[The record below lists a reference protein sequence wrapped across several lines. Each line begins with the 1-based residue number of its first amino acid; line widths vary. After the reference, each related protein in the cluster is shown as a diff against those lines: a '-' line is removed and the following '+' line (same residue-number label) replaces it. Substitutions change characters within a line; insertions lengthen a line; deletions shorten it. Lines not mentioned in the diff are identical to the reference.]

1 MPAPPPPPPSPPLRF
16 DDQGLVTG
24 VVQDPLTG
32 EVRMV
37 GHLSR
42 EALAETLRSRLVTF
56 FSRSRGRLWVK
67 GETSGHSLAL
77 ERAVAD
83 CDGDALLLFAEPKGP
98 TCHTGREA
106 CFFRDPEGGAE
117 AEAPQSA
124 APFLVELER
133 ELERR
138 RDADGRQSYTKSLLE
153 AGPRRVGEKIVEEA
167 GELARALEAEDDE
180 RVAAEAADLLYHA
193 LVGLLSRRVPLRA
206 VLAALARRAGT
217 SGHDEKRARAA
228 KPPAPS
234 P

>member
-1 MPAPPPPPPSPPLRF
+1 L
-16 DDQGLVTG
+16 TG

-37 GHLSR
+37 GHLSA
-42 EALAETLRSRLVTF
+42 EALGATLRTRLVTF

-67 GETSGHSLAL
+67 GETSGHTLAL
-77 ERAVAD
+77 DRAVAD
-83 CDGDALLLFAEPKGP
+83 CDGDALLLFAEPRGP

-106 CFFRDPEGGAE
+106 CFFRDLE
-117 AEAPQSA
+117 ADDEAASARPA

-133 ELERR
+133 ELEARR
-138 RDADGRQSYTKSLLE
+138 EADGRQSYTKSLLE

-167 GELARALEAEDDE
+167 GELARALESEDDE

-193 LVGLLSRRVPLRA
+193 LVGLISRRVPLRA

-217 SGHDEKRARAA
+217 SGHAEKRARRAE
-228 KPPAPS
+228 PSAP
-234 P
+234 